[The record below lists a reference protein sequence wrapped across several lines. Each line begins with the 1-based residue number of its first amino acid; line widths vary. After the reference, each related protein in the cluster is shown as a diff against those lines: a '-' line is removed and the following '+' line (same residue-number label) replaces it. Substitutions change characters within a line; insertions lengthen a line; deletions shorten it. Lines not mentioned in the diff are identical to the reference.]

1 MKIWQMGL
9 GAVVLAVG
17 MAPSLAQAD
26 QEMLFQH
33 KNWMVAVNS
42 FDDGS
47 VACQAAVD
55 EGSESFTI
63 WVFQDQSVRLQ
74 FYSTDWNFT
83 EGDTADLQVEVDRRG
98 EWSLSNATLTGNSAL
113 FDLPDSDKA
122 CEFPCRSRRRPHRP
136 SARRERRRRARLPA
150 GRLQGVD
157 VGSDRMCRC
166 VELSAVL
173 ARRCKAFRGSAL

>member
-1 MKIWQMGL
+1 MKLWQTGIGAWVL
-9 GAVVLAVG
+9 GACLAPG
-17 MAPSLAQAD
+17 LAQAE
-26 QEMLFQH
+26 QQTLFQH

-47 VACQAAVD
+47 IACQAAVD
-55 EGSESFTI
+55 EGAESFTI

-113 FDLPDSDKA
+113 FDLPDSDKGVKFLVEVA
-122 CEFPCRSRRRPHRP
+122 EGRTAHLRDENGDGVRDYP
-136 SARRERRRRARLPA
+136 LA
-150 GRLQGVD
+150 G
-157 VGSDRMCRC
+157 S
-166 VELSAVL
+166 
-173 ARRCKAFRGSAL
+173 KASMQALIECADGIK

>member
-1 MKIWQMGL
+1 MKFWQIGMGAVML
-9 GAVVLAVG
+9 GACL
-17 MAPSLAQAD
+17 APSLAQAE
-26 QEMLFQH
+26 QETLFQD

-74 FYSTDWNFT
+74 FYSSDWNFT

-98 EWSLSNATLTGNSAL
+98 EWSLSDASLTGNSAL
-113 FDLPDSDKA
+113 FDLPDSDKGVKFLVEVA
-122 CEFPCRSRRRPHRP
+122 E
-136 SARRERRRRARLPA
+136 
-150 GRLQGVD
+150 GRTAHLRDADG
-157 VGSDRMCRC
+157 
-166 VELSAVL
+166 SAVRDYPL
-173 ARRCKAFRGSAL
+173 AGSKASMSALIECADAIK

>member
-1 MKIWQMGL
+1 MKFWQMGIVAVTL
-9 GAVVLAVG
+9 GLG
-17 MAPSLAQAD
+17 LAPSLAQAD
-26 QEMLFQH
+26 QETLFQH

-83 EGDTADLQVEVDRRG
+83 EGETADLQVEVDRRG
-98 EWSLSNATLTGNSAL
+98 EWNLSNATLTGNSAL
-113 FDLPDSDKA
+113 FDLPDGDKGVRFLVEVA
-122 CEFPCRSRRRPHRP
+122 EGRTAHLRDADGTGVRDYP
-136 SARRERRRRARLPA
+136 LA
-150 GRLQGVD
+150 G
-157 VGSDRMCRC
+157 S
-166 VELSAVL
+166 
-173 ARRCKAFRGSAL
+173 KASMSALIECADAIK

>member
-1 MKIWQMGL
+1 MKLWQRGVGAVILGL
-9 GAVVLAVG
+9 GIAPGLA
-17 MAPSLAQAD
+17 LAD
-26 QEMLFQH
+26 QETLFQH

-98 EWSLSNATLTGNSAL
+98 EWSLSNANLTGNSAL
-113 FDLPDSDKA
+113 FDLPDSDKGVKFLVEVA
-122 CEFPCRSRRRPHRP
+122 EGRTAHLRDENGDDVRDYP
-136 SARRERRRRARLPA
+136 LA
-150 GRLQGVD
+150 G
-157 VGSDRMCRC
+157 S
-166 VELSAVL
+166 
-173 ARRCKAFRGSAL
+173 KASMTALIECADAIK

>member
-1 MKIWQMGL
+1 MKFWQIGM
-9 GAVVLAVG
+9 GAVVLAAC
-17 MAPSLAQAD
+17 MAPGLAQAE
-26 QEMLFQH
+26 QQVLFQH

-55 EGSESFTI
+55 EGAESFTI
-63 WVFQDQSVRLQ
+63 WVFQDQSIRLQ

-113 FDLPDSDKA
+113 FDLPNSDKA
-122 CEFPCRSRRRPHRP
+122 VNFLVEVAEGRTAHLRDENGDGVRDYP
-136 SARRERRRRARLPA
+136 LA
-150 GRLQGVD
+150 G
-157 VGSDRMCRC
+157 S
-166 VELSAVL
+166 
-173 ARRCKAFRGSAL
+173 KASMAALIECADALN